1 MKSGAPVNCHD
12 FEDRVHAFLDDE
24 LPDTELAAMRGHLGD
39 CPRCEKIVTGFQ
51 KTGALISTAVTEMV
65 TAVDVSG
72 IWQAVES
79 GLDAGVIAA
88 ELATPSAS
96 GREHPAQ
103 GHPGSSRWDSPRWDS
118 PRWDS
123 VRRVLDSIA
132 TRVSPGN
139 LGWAGAAAS
148 VTALAMLMLLSA
160 GQDGQ
165 VGDTGRN
172 VTVAQAAGL
181 KSARLDSLSG
191 APGYTV
197 SSWVQPRTK
206 ARVIWVDNGVNEF
219 ASRDARY

>member
-51 KTGALISTAVTEMV
+51 KTGALILTAVTEMV

-79 GLDAGVIAA
+79 GLDAGVVDA
-88 ELATPSAS
+88 ELTIPSATA
-96 GREHPAQ
+96 REQPAQ
-103 GHPGSSRWDSPRWDS
+103 SHPGPA
-118 PRWDS
+118 RWDS
-123 VRRVLDSIA
+123 VRSVLDSIA
-132 TRVSPGN
+132 ARVSPVN

-148 VTALAMLMLLSA
+148 VTALAMFLLLA
-160 GQDGQ
+160 GEQDAQ
-165 VGDTGRN
+165 VADRGRN
-172 VTVAQAAGL
+172 VTVAGAAGL

-206 ARVIWVDNGVNEF
+206 ARVIWVDNSADGF

>member
-1 MKSGAPVNCHD
+1 MKSGTPVDCHD
-12 FEDRVHAFLDDE
+12 FEERVHAFIDDE

-51 KTGALISTAVTEMV
+51 KTGTLISTAVTEMV

-79 GLDAGVIAA
+79 GLDT
-88 ELATPSAS
+88 ELATPSVSAH
-96 GREHPAQ
+96 EHPAQ
-103 GHPGSSRWDSPRWDS
+103 GHPGSARWDST
-118 PRWDS
+118 RWDS

-132 TRVSPGN
+132 ARVNPGN

-148 VTALAMLMLLSA
+148 VTALAMFLLLT
-160 GQDGQ
+160 GEQDGQ

-172 VTVAQAAGL
+172 VTVAHAAGL

-197 SSWVQPRTK
+197 SSWVQPRTEV
-206 ARVIWVDNGVNEF
+206 RVIWVDNGVNGF
-219 ASRDARY
+219 GSRDARY

>member
-72 IWQAVES
+72 IWQAVER
-79 GLDAGVIAA
+79 GLDAGVVDA
-88 ELATPSAS
+88 ELTIPSATA
-96 GREHPAQ
+96 RDQPTQ
-103 GHPGSSRWDSPRWDS
+103 NHPGPARWDSA
-118 PRWDS
+118 RWDS
-123 VRRVLDSIA
+123 VRSVLDSIA
-132 TRVSPGN
+132 ARVSPVN

-148 VTALAMLMLLSA
+148 VTALAMFLLLA
-160 GQDGQ
+160 GEQDGQ
-165 VGDTGRN
+165 VADSGRN
-172 VTVAQAAGL
+172 VTVARAAGP

-206 ARVIWVDNGVNEF
+206 ARVIWVDNSADGF

>member
-1 MKSGAPVNCHD
+1 MKSGTPVNCHD

-24 LPDTELAAMRGHLGD
+24 LPETELVAMRGHLGD
-39 CPRCEKIVTGFQ
+39 CSRCEKIVTGFQ

-79 GLDAGVIAA
+79 GLDP
-88 ELATPSAS
+88 ELATPSTSAH
-96 GREHPAQ
+96 EQPAQ
-103 GHPGSSRWDSPRWDS
+103 SYPGPA
-118 PRWDS
+118 RWDS

-132 TRVSPGN
+132 DRVSPGN
-139 LGWAGAAAS
+139 LRWAGAAAS
-148 VTALAMLMLLSA
+148 VTALAMFLLLT
-160 GQDGQ
+160 GKQDGQ
-165 VGDTGRN
+165 VVDTGRN
-172 VTVAQAAGL
+172 VVVARTAGL

-206 ARVIWVDNGVNEF
+206 ARVIWVDNSADGF
-219 ASRDARY
+219 GSRDARY